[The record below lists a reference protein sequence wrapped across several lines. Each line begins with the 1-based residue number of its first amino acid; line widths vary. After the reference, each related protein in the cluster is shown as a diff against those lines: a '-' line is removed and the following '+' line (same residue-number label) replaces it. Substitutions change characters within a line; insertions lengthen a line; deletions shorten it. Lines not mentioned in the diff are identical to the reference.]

1 MTALLNIF
9 YQLPLNLIAQ
19 YFAIISLAYL
29 LIRKHLIHSRCFR
42 FGICGILILW
52 IAATVWVTVFSR
64 SPRSVYPPEYIPF
77 HSYRKLFASGNTEI
91 FRSNFMN
98 IALFYPGGLLAASL
112 LPEKW
117 PRRQKALT
125 VLLCFALFSV
135 MIEYAQFRY
144 ALGES
149 EIDDVI
155 HNTFGAF
162 IGALPIVW
170 QDILHRPSPQVQ

>member
-1 MTALLNIF
+1 MILSF
-9 YQLPLNLIAQ
+9 V
-19 YFAIISLAYL
+19 YL
-29 LIRKHLIHSRCFR
+29 LIWKRLSHNCSFR
-42 FGICGILILW
+42 WGICAILILW
-52 IAATVWVTVFSR
+52 IAATLWVTVFSR
-64 SPRSVYPPEYIPF
+64 SPRSVSSPEFIPF
-77 HSYRKLFASGNTEI
+77 HSYRKLFATGIAEI

-117 PRRQKALT
+117 PRGQKVLT
-125 VLLCFALFSV
+125 VLLSFALFSV